1 MICPSHNLSERIK
14 NLSTLVVTSHK
25 TLTGMWTKI
34 LPDIA
39 SIHMKETKKTYW
51 IQIQIKRREE
61 ETNEIADTLFTAS
74 FSTQ

>member
-1 MICPSHNLSERIK
+1 
-14 NLSTLVVTSHK
+14 
-25 TLTGMWTKI
+25 MWTKI

-39 SIHMKETKKTYW
+39 SIHMKETKNTYW

>member
-1 MICPSHNLSERIK
+1 
-14 NLSTLVVTSHK
+14 
-25 TLTGMWTKI
+25 MWTKI

-61 ETNEIADTLFTAS
+61 KTNDIADTLFTAS
-74 FSTQ
+74 FSAQ